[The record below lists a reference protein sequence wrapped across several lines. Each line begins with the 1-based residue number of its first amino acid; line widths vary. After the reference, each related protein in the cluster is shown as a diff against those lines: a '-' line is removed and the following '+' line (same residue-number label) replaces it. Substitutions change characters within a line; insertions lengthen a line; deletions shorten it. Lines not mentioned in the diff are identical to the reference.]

1 MSRRALLLP
10 IAFLLFLGTV
20 VGVHSL
26 SSVNPPTRQRIP
38 ILQYHDDWVCVN
50 KPTGIT
56 VHWAPG
62 ASRGKPVLTSA
73 VKRQLSRKV
82 FPVHRLDHRTSG
94 AMILAFDTET
104 AGILHRAAIREG
116 QKKYIALVR
125 GEWTKSTDEF
135 IVDKPLKVHDVVKDA
150 KTKFTLLAT
159 TGGEHER
166 SSLLLCEPLTGRTHQ
181 IRRHASFMG
190 HPIIGDSQHG
200 DSKVNRWWRK
210 TKGLDRLALHC
221 STIEFTLHDTRHTC
235 IAPLSEELRGILQ
248 STPLWTTAIEK
259 EPRLGEIPFD
269 ERGGS
274 YGRNFKGAC
283 MTNET
288 HAGA

>member
-1 MSRRALLLP
+1 MSNA
-10 IAFLLFLGTV
+10 
-20 VGVHSL
+20 HYQ
-26 SSVNPPTRQRIP
+26 NRQRIP

-50 KPTGIT
+50 KPAGIT
-56 VHWAPG
+56 AHWAPG
-62 ASRGKPVLTSA
+62 ATRGKSVLTSV

-94 AMILAFDTET
+94 AMLLAFNADMAAT
-104 AGILHRAAIREG
+104 LHRAAIRQG

-125 GEWTKSTDEF
+125 GEWTKSTDQF
-135 IVDKPLKVHDVVKDA
+135 VVDKPLQVQDTIKDA

-159 TGGEHER
+159 MDGEQER

-200 DSKVNRWWRK
+200 DSKINRWWRE

-221 STIEFTLHDTRHTC
+221 WTIDFTLNENLYTC
-235 IAPLSEELRGILQ
+235 RAPLSEEFQSILQ
-248 STPLWTTAIEK
+248 STPLWTNALEK
-259 EPRLGEIPFD
+259 EPQLSELPFD
-269 ERGGS
+269 QRGGS
-274 YGRNFKGAC
+274 YGRDYKANVHGQDNI
-283 MTNET
+283 TTTSLWNGGNST
-288 HAGA
+288 IS